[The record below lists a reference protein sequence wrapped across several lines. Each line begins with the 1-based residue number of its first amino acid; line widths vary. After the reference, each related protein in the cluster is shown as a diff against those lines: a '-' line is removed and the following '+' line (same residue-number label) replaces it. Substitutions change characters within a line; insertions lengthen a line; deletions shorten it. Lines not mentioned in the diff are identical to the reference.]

1 MPTNTNRAWLGRPL
15 AAVVAGGLAGI
26 ALLVFSFRDGGLRA
40 APRIE
45 IGINGVPMG
54 LARDL
59 LLPPHGWTLQL
70 SIAPDPGIGGESPEL
85 VLELREERTG
95 MTIEVQDELRP
106 GPGFAT
112 LTIPAKLGMREGLVA
127 VRARAR
133 FGDESIAE
141 DWRRLRIRP
150 FQGGPPIGSRQV
162 VHFDFAVDRD
172 GDGRADFEQD
182 LERLGLVSPAH
193 PELAKAL
200 AGQVAERALAR
211 VVRAYDA
218 SDDPNRTGHPRDP
231 VSIRFQLTPAL
242 LESERPFTTRICV
255 GGRDPAEPGS
265 VGHVRF
271 DPRNARRAGDECT
284 QDEPAG
290 LFTAELAVYR
300 ESALY
305 REIMAPFD
313 TAAGGAPFD
322 GDPARRELVDR
333 AIAVLGAVLGTLMAH
348 ETGHA
353 LGLVAPGRPG
363 VGLFGGESGEAY
375 AHAVGPD
382 GTTASE
388 PSLMDPG
395 RRFRF
400 EELAGESPLG
410 ELRFRPLDY
419 AYLRDRVVLQDPRH

>member
-1 MPTNTNRAWLGRPL
+1 MPTDRHRAWLGRP
-15 AAVVAGGLAGI
+15 AAAILAGGLAGI
-26 ALLVFSFRDGGLRA
+26 ALLIFSLRDGGRT

-45 IGINGVPMG
+45 LGINGVPMA

-59 LLPPHGWTLQL
+59 LLPPYGWTLQV
-70 SIAPDPGIGGESPEL
+70 SFDPIPGSEASPEL
-85 VLELREERTG
+85 VVELREERTG

-106 GPGFAT
+106 GKGFAT
-112 LTIPAKLGMREGLVA
+112 LTIPATLGMSEGLLA

-133 FGDESIAE
+133 FADGTVAE

-150 FQGGPPIGSRQV
+150 FQGGPPIGERQV
-162 VHFDFAVDRD
+162 VHFDFEIDRD
-172 GDGRADFEQD
+172 GDGRVDFEQD
-182 LERLGLVSPAH
+182 LEQLGLVSPAH

-200 AGQVAERALAR
+200 ASQIAERALAR

-218 SDDPNRTGHPRDP
+218 PDDPNRTGLPRDP
-231 VSIRFQLTPAL
+231 VAIRFRLTPAL

-271 DPRNARRAGDECT
+271 DARNARRASDECSD
-284 QDEPAG
+284 DEPAG
-290 LFTAELAVYR
+290 LFTAELSAYR
-300 ESALY
+300 ESALF

-313 TAAGGAPFD
+313 ASLGGAPFG
-322 GDPARRELVDR
+322 GDPARRDAVER
-333 AIAVLGAVLGTLMAH
+333 AIAVFGDVLGTLMAH

-353 LGLVAPGRPG
+353 LGLVAPGRPA
-363 VGLFGGESGEAY
+363 VGLFGGERGEAY

-382 GTTASE
+382 GEPATE

-419 AYLRDRVVLQDPRH
+419 AYLRDRVVLQEPRD